1 MSNIVLPNS
10 CILFQSVFNTDL
22 TTIVS
27 YIDRPYIIYGADS
40 NKRTFTKNTYLK
52 AKLYVPKGT
61 IEKYKSTDGWKDF
74 VNIIEGAGESS
85 TIMNLNTNKMHI
97 ESEGNSIRISGLN
110 SNTTIIVYNTAGH
123 IIGSAKTQGED
134 IEIVT
139 MLKKGEYGI
148 LKIGDRVVKV
158 LMK

>member
-1 MSNIVLPNS
+1 M
-10 CILFQSVFNTDL
+10 
-22 TTIVS
+22 
-27 YIDRPYIIYGADS
+27 
-40 NKRTFTKNTYLK
+40 
-52 AKLYVPKGT
+52 YVPKGT